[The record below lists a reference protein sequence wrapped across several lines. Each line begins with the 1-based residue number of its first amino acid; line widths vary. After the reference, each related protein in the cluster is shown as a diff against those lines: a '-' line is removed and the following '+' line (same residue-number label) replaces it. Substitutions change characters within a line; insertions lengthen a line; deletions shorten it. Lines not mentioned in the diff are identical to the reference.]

1 MKNNPVGL
9 DPRNPFGTLPQNMV
23 CSGIEIPEKRCFF
36 RTARI
41 AEDDRRKKL
50 RGSFQLFFEFS
61 FYITNVTNLNC
72 HYGFFDTNLF

>member
-23 CSGIEIPEKRCFF
+23 CSGIEIPEKRCFP
-36 RTARI
+36 
-41 AEDDRRKKL
+41 DRRGSQRMTAGKIL

-72 HYGFFDTNLF
+72 NYGFFDTNLF